1 MDPKM
6 NPKTDPKNTP
16 KTCFAGT
23 PCQAPSREAPGSP
36 NRFKTNEKHPQKKS
50 TSKDGK
56 RLISD
61 LVRDT
66 QCQKI
71 VYWMPCRGTAIFLA
85 CLSP

>member
-1 MDPKM
+1 MRRP
-6 NPKTDPKNTP
+6 NT
-16 KTCFAGT
+16 F
-23 PCQAPSREAPGSP
+23 QE
-36 NRFKTNEKHPQKKS
+36 S

-71 VYWMPCRGTAIFLA
+71 VYWMPGRGTAIFLA

>member
-6 NPKTDPKNTP
+6 NPKTDPTNTP

-71 VYWMPCRGTAIFLA
+71 VYWMPGRGTAIFLA